1 MPLGGVCFFADSYL
15 LCLEAGARGEELL
28 LLEEEIKGKRFE
40 MIM

>member
-1 MPLGGVCFFADSYL
+1 MFLCRQLPPLSGS
-15 LCLEAGARGEELL
+15 GARGEELL